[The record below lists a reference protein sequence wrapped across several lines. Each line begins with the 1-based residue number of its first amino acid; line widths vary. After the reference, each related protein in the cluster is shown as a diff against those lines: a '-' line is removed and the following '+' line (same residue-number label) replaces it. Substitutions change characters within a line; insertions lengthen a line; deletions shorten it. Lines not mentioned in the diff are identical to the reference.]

1 VACRQ
6 RVGGRRATRP
16 PYMDKVVRAKV
27 IVRGVVQGVG
37 FRPFIHRLATEHHLT
52 GWVLNST
59 EGVVIEVEGEQDAVE
74 SFLADLPVKRP
85 PLAVIEKI
93 ETTFL
98 PPVGYPSFVIEASAQ
113 AEGGFVLVSPD
124 ICTCPDC
131 QRELFAPT
139 DRRYRYPFTNC
150 TNCGPR
156 FTIIKDIPY
165 DRPLTTMAAFTMCP
179 DCAAEYHDP
188 ADRRFHAQP
197 NACPVCGPH
206 VWLETNSTRSNDF
219 SRFQANSCPQMT
231 TEVVTTNT
239 EAIAQARRLLA
250 EGHIVAVKGLGGFHL
265 ACDATND
272 AAVRLLRERKRR
284 VDKPFA
290 LMSPDVAT
298 IEQYCF
304 VSEGERQLLESPQRP
319 IVLLRRRPESPISP
333 AVAPGNN
340 FLGVMLPYTPLH
352 YLLLAD
358 EGRGTRDEGR
368 GKRDE
373 ERGTRAEGCSS
384 SVLRPSSALV
394 MTSGNL
400 AEEPIATDNG
410 EARQRLAPLAD
421 AFLMHNRDIHV
432 RCDDSVTRL
441 FEGREMLLRRSRG
454 YAPFPLRLGFELQE
468 ILAVGGEL
476 KNTFCLTK
484 GTYAFLS
491 QHIGDLENWETLAS
505 FAANIEHFQ
514 RLFRVN
520 PTIIAHDLHPDY
532 LSTKW
537 AIEQRTKSI
546 EHRLGTEDWG
556 LRTCPVQH
564 HHAHMASVMA
574 EHGLNERV
582 IGVSWDGTGY
592 GTDGQIW
599 GGEFLVGDYTA
610 FRRAAHLKYVR
621 LPGSEAAIRHPLRMA
636 LSHLVNAYGEAAW
649 DLALPAL
656 ARLEPTERA
665 VVRHQI
671 ETGFNS
677 PWTSSAGRLFD
688 AVSALLGVR
697 DVVNYEGQAAIE
709 LEMLVAE
716 GVEEWYEVTEELGD
730 REIRKLGNQGI
741 RKSGNSRFPD
751 SLITDSLVP
760 DSLAT
765 DALILDPAPL
775 IRAVVDDL
783 RAGTPAPV
791 IAARFHNTLARLIVD
806 TCGIIRQRE
815 GLNKVCLSG
824 GVFQNVTL
832 LSRTLRGLREAG
844 FAPYIHHL
852 VPPND
857 GGIALGQ
864 ALVAHFS
871 TQTT

>member
-1 VACRQ
+1 
-6 RVGGRRATRP
+6 
-16 PYMDKVVRAKV
+16 MDIIRAKV

-59 EGVVIEVEGEQDAVE
+59 EGVVIEVEGAPAAVE

-98 PPVGYPSFVIEASAQ
+98 PPVGYPSFVIEASTA

-131 QRELFAPT
+131 QRELFAPA

-179 DCAAEYHDP
+179 DCAAEYHNP

-206 VWLETNSTRSNDF
+206 VWLEANPHNSGEQINH
-219 SRFQANSCPQMT
+219 A
-231 TEVVTTNT
+231 

-250 EGHIVAVKGLGGFHL
+250 EGRIVAVKGLGGFHL

-272 AAVRLLRERKRR
+272 AAVRTLRERKRR

-298 IEQYCF
+298 IECYCF

-319 IVLLRRRPESPISP
+319 IVLLRRRPEAPISP
-333 AVAPGNN
+333 AVAPNNN

-352 YLLLAD
+352 YLLFAD
-358 EGRGTRDEGR
+358 ESRKTKD
-368 GKRDE
+368 
-373 ERGTRAEGCSS
+373 EGCSS
-384 SVLRPSSALV
+384 FVLRPSSALV

-400 AEEPIATDNG
+400 AEEPIATDNDD
-410 EARQRLAPLAD
+410 ARQRLAPLAD

-454 YAPFPLRLGFELQE
+454 YVPFPLRLGFELRE

-476 KNTFCLTK
+476 KSTFCLTK

-491 QHIGDLENWETLAS
+491 QHIGDLENWETLNSFEAS
-505 FAANIEHFQ
+505 IEHFQ

-520 PTIIAHDLHPDY
+520 PTIIAHDLHPEY

-546 EHRLGTEDWG
+546 EHRLGTEDLG

-592 GTDGQIW
+592 GTDSQIW
-599 GGEFLVGDYTA
+599 GGEFLVGDYAA
-610 FRRAAHLKYVR
+610 FRRAAHFKYVR
-621 LPGSEAAIRHPLRMA
+621 LPGGEAAIRRPLRMA

-649 DLALPAL
+649 DFDLPAL
-656 ARLEPTERA
+656 ARLESAERA

-716 GVEEWYEVTEELGD
+716 DVEKEYRLELEEMEESG
-730 REIRKLGNQGI
+730 GNE
-741 RKSGNSRFPD
+741 GNKG
-751 SLITDSLVP
+751 
-760 DSLAT
+760 
-765 DALILDPAPL
+765 ALLDPAPL
-775 IRAVVDDL
+775 IRAIVDDL
-783 RAGTPAPV
+783 RAGTPRPV

-806 TCGIIRQRE
+806 TCGIIQQQE

-832 LSRTLRGLREAG
+832 LSRALRGLREAG
-844 FAPYIHHL
+844 FALYIHHL

-871 TQTT
+871 SQTT

>member
-1 VACRQ
+1 
-6 RVGGRRATRP
+6 
-16 PYMDKVVRAKV
+16 
-27 IVRGVVQGVG
+27 
-37 FRPFIHRLATEHHLT
+37 
-52 GWVLNST
+52 
-59 EGVVIEVEGEQDAVE
+59 
-74 SFLADLPVKRP
+74 
-85 PLAVIEKI
+85 
-93 ETTFL
+93 
-98 PPVGYPSFVIEASAQ
+98 
-113 AEGGFVLVSPD
+113 
-124 ICTCPDC
+124 
-131 QRELFAPT
+131 
-139 DRRYRYPFTNC
+139 
-150 TNCGPR
+150 
-156 FTIIKDIPY
+156 
-165 DRPLTTMAAFTMCP
+165 
-179 DCAAEYHDP
+179 
-188 ADRRFHAQP
+188 
-197 NACPVCGPH
+197 
-206 VWLETNSTRSNDF
+206 
-219 SRFQANSCPQMT
+219 
-231 TEVVTTNT
+231 
-239 EAIAQARRLLA
+239 
-250 EGHIVAVKGLGGFHL
+250 VAVKGLGGFHL

-272 AAVRLLRERKRR
+272 AAVRTLRERKRR

-298 IEQYCF
+298 IERYCF

-319 IVLLRRRPESPISP
+319 IVLLRRRPEAPISP
-333 AVAPGNN
+333 AVAPGNS

-358 EGRGTRDEGR
+358 EEQGTRDEG
-368 GKRDE
+368 
-373 ERGTRAEGCSS
+373 CLS

-410 EARQRLAPLAD
+410 EARQRLSPLAD
-421 AFLMHNRDIHV
+421 AFLLHNRDIHV

-537 AIEQRTKSI
+537 ANEQIGKSQI
-546 EHRLGTEDWG
+546 SKSAIWAAHGPPPRGNLQSAI
-556 LRTCPVQH
+556 PVQH

-599 GGEFLVGDYTA
+599 GGEFLVGDYA
-610 FRRAAHLKYVR
+610 GFRRAAHLKYVR
-621 LPGSEAAIRHPLRMA
+621 LPGGEAAIRRPLRMA

-649 DLALPAL
+649 SLDLPAL
-656 ARLEPTERA
+656 ARLEPAERA

-709 LEMLVAE
+709 LEMIVAE
-716 GVEEWYEVTEELGD
+716 EVDKWYELEFEEM
-730 REIRKLGNQGI
+730 EKESKGNGGNKGI
-741 RKSGNSRFPD
+741 
-751 SLITDSLVP
+751 I
-760 DSLAT
+760 
-765 DALILDPAPL
+765 DPAPIL
-775 IRAVVDDL
+775 RAVVDDL
-783 RAGTPAPV
+783 RAGTPRPV

-806 TCGIIRQRE
+806 TCGIIRQQE

-832 LSRTLRGLREAG
+832 LSRTLHGLREAG

-871 TQTT
+871 T

>member
-1 VACRQ
+1 
-6 RVGGRRATRP
+6 
-16 PYMDKVVRAKV
+16 MDKVVRAKV

-37 FRPFIHRLATEHHLT
+37 FRPFTHRLATEHHLT

-59 EGVVIEVEGEQDAVE
+59 EGVVIEVEGEPAAVE
-74 SFLADLPVKRP
+74 SFLADLPAKRP

-98 PPVGYPSFVIEASAQ
+98 PPVGYPSFVIEASTQ

-131 QRELFAPT
+131 QRELFDPA

-165 DRPLTTMAAFTMCP
+165 DRPLTTMAAFAMCP

-188 ADRRFHAQP
+188 TNRRFHAQP

-206 VWLETNSTRSNDF
+206 VWLETSSARSNDF
-219 SRFQANSCPQMT
+219 SRFQSYTYPPMT
-231 TEVVTTNT
+231 TEVVTTNTT

-250 EGHIVAVKGLGGFHL
+250 EGRIVAVKGLGGFHL

-319 IVLLRRRPESPISP
+319 IVLLRRRPETPISP

-368 GKRDE
+368 GTRD
-373 ERGTRAEGCSS
+373 EGCSS

-400 AEEPIATDNG
+400 AEEPIATDNA

-421 AFLMHNRDIHV
+421 AFLLHNRDIQV

-454 YAPFPLRLGFELQE
+454 YAPFPLRLGFELRE

-514 RLFRVN
+514 RLFRVH
-520 PTIIAHDLHPDY
+520 PTIIAHDLHPEY

-537 AIEQRTKSI
+537 ANERISESANQQIGKSQI
-546 EHRLGTEDWG
+546 SKSAICNLQSAI
-556 LRTCPVQH
+556 PIQH

-599 GGEFLVGDYTA
+599 GGEFLVGDYAA

-621 LPGSEAAIRHPLRMA
+621 LPGGEVAIRHPLRMA

-649 DLALPAL
+649 SLDLPAL
-656 ARLEPTERA
+656 ARLEATERA

-688 AVSALLGVR
+688 AVSALLGIR

-716 GVEEWYEVTEELGD
+716 DVEERYELELEEMEKEN
-730 REIRKLGNQGI
+730 RGNG
-741 RKSGNSRFPD
+741 GNEGV
-751 SLITDSLVP
+751 L
-760 DSLAT
+760 
-765 DALILDPAPL
+765 LDPAPL

-783 RAGTPAPV
+783 RAGTPRPV
-791 IAARFHNTLARLIVD
+791 IAARFHNTLAQLIVD
-806 TCGIIRQRE
+806 TCGIIRQQE

-832 LSRTLRGLREAG
+832 LRRTLHDLREAG

-871 TQTT
+871 TASCS

>member
-1 VACRQ
+1 
-6 RVGGRRATRP
+6 
-16 PYMDKVVRAKV
+16 MDKIVRAKV

-59 EGVVIEVEGEQDAVE
+59 EGVVIEVEGAQAAVE
-74 SFLADLPVKRP
+74 SFLTDLPAKRP
-85 PLAVIEKI
+85 PLAVIERL
-93 ETTFL
+93 ETAFL

-131 QRELFAPT
+131 QRELFAPA

-165 DRPLTTMAAFTMCP
+165 DRPLTTMAAFAMCP

-206 VWLETNSTRSNDF
+206 VWLETNSARSNDF
-219 SRFQANSCPQMT
+219 SRFQPYTYPPMT
-231 TEVVTTNT
+231 TEVVTTNTT

-250 EGHIVAVKGLGGFHL
+250 EGRIVAVKGLGGFHL

-319 IVLLRRRPESPISP
+319 IVLLRRRPEALISP
-333 AVAPGNN
+333 AVAPHNN

-358 EGRGTRDEGR
+358 SRWQIADGEGPTTYPLSAIGH
-368 GKRDE
+368 
-373 ERGTRAEGCSS
+373 
-384 SVLRPSSALV
+384 RPSAISHLPVLV

-421 AFLMHNRDIHV
+421 AFLMHNRDIQV

-454 YAPFPLRLGFELQE
+454 YAPFPLRLGFELRE

-505 FAANIEHFQ
+505 FVANIEHFQ

-520 PTIIAHDLHPDY
+520 PTIIAHDLHPEY

-537 AIEQRTKSI
+537 ANERINKSAI
-546 EHRLGTEDWG
+546 CNLQSAI
-556 LRTCPVQH
+556 PVQH

-621 LPGSEAAIRHPLRMA
+621 LPGGEAAIRHPLRMA

-649 DLALPAL
+649 SLDLPVL
-656 ARLEPTERA
+656 ARLEATERA

-677 PWTSSAGRLFD
+677 PWTSSAGRFFD

-716 GVEEWYEVTEELGD
+716 EVEEWYELELEETEKES
-730 REIRKLGNQGI
+730 RGNG
-741 RKSGNSRFPD
+741 GNEGV
-751 SLITDSLVP
+751 L
-760 DSLAT
+760 
-765 DALILDPAPL
+765 LDPAPL

-783 RAGTPAPV
+783 RAGTPRPV

-806 TCGIIRQRE
+806 TCGIIRQQE

-832 LSRTLRGLREAG
+832 LRRTLHGLREAG

-871 TQTT
+871 TVSCGSWTT

>member
-1 VACRQ
+1 
-6 RVGGRRATRP
+6 
-16 PYMDKVVRAKV
+16 MDKVVRAKV
-27 IVRGVVQGVG
+27 IVRGMVQGVG

-59 EGVVIEVEGEQDAVE
+59 EGVVIEVEGEQDVVE
-74 SFLADLPVKRP
+74 SFLADLPAKRP

-93 ETTFL
+93 ETAFL

-131 QRELFAPT
+131 QRELFTPA

-165 DRPLTTMAAFTMCP
+165 DRPLTTMATFAMCP

-206 VWLETNSTRSNDF
+206 VWLETNTARSNDF
-219 SRFQANSCPQMT
+219 SRFQPRSCNARSNDFSRFEPSSCPPRT

-250 EGHIVAVKGLGGFHL
+250 EGRIVAVKGLGGFHL

-272 AAVRLLRERKRR
+272 AAVRLLRQRKRR

-298 IEQYCF
+298 IEQCCF

-319 IVLLRRRPESPISP
+319 IVLLRRRPETPISP

-358 EGRGTRDEGR
+358 EERGMRDEGR
-368 GKRDE
+368 GTTDE
-373 ERGTRAEGCSS
+373 
-384 SVLRPSSALV
+384 VRPSSALV

-400 AEEPIATDNG
+400 VEEPIATDND
-410 EARQRLAPLAD
+410 EARQRLGPLAD

-441 FEGREMLLRRSRG
+441 LEGREMLLRRSRG

-505 FAANIEHFQ
+505 FVANIEHFQ

-537 AIEQRTKSI
+537 VKEGIRESGNQGISKSANQQI
-546 EHRLGTEDWG
+546 NKSPISNLQS
-556 LRTCPVQH
+556 PIAVQH
-564 HHAHMASVMA
+564 HHAHTASVMA

-621 LPGSEAAIRHPLRMA
+621 LPGGEAAIRHPRRMA

-649 DLALPAL
+649 SLDLPAL

-709 LEMLVAE
+709 LEMIVAE
-716 GVEEWYEVTEELGD
+716 DVEEGYEVVGQS
-730 REIRKLGNQGI
+730 GNQGI
-741 RKSGNSRFPD
+741 RESGNSRLPDFLIHD
-751 SLITDSLVP
+751 SLITDG
-760 DSLAT
+760 
-765 DALILDPAPL
+765 LILDPAPL
-775 IRAVVDDL
+775 LRAVVDDL
-783 RAGTPAPV
+783 RAGTPRPV

-806 TCGIIRQRE
+806 TCGIIRQQE

-832 LSRTLRGLREAG
+832 LRRTLHGLREAG
-844 FAPYIHHL
+844 FVPYIHHL

-871 TQTT
+871 AQTA

>member
-1 VACRQ
+1 
-6 RVGGRRATRP
+6 
-16 PYMDKVVRAKV
+16 
-27 IVRGVVQGVG
+27 
-37 FRPFIHRLATEHHLT
+37 
-52 GWVLNST
+52 
-59 EGVVIEVEGEQDAVE
+59 EVEGAPAAVQ

-131 QRELFAPT
+131 QRELFAPA
-139 DRRYRYPFTNC
+139 DRRYGYPFTNC

-156 FTIIKDIPY
+156 FTIIRDIPY
-165 DRPLTTMAAFTMCP
+165 DRPLTTMVVFTMCP

-206 VWLETNSTRSNDF
+206 VWLETSSARSNDLSRFQPSNCSARSNDF
-219 SRFQANSCPQMT
+219 SRFQPSSCDARSNDFSRFQPSSCDARSNDFSRFQSNNCLPRT

-239 EAIAQARRLLA
+239 EAIAQARRLLV
-250 EGHIVAVKGLGGFHL
+250 EGRIVAVKGLGGFHL

-272 AAVRLLRERKRR
+272 AAVRLLRQRKRR

-298 IEQYCF
+298 IEKYCF
-304 VSEGERQLLESPQRP
+304 VSDGERQLLESPQRP

-352 YLLLAD
+352 YLLLTD
-358 EGRGTRDEGR
+358 EGRGTSYEERVMS
-368 GKRDE
+368 DE
-373 ERGTRAEGCSS
+373 ERGTRDEGCSS

-394 MTSGNL
+394 MTSGNM
-400 AEEPIATDNG
+400 AEEPIATDNA

-421 AFLMHNRDIHV
+421 TFLMHNRDIHV

-505 FAANIEHFQ
+505 FEANIEHFQ

-537 AIEQRTKSI
+537 VNEGIRQSGNQEISKSQI
-546 EHRLGTEDWG
+546 SKSPISNLQSPI
-556 LRTCPVQH
+556 PVQH

-599 GGEFLVGDYTA
+599 GGEFLVGDYTG

-621 LPGSEAAIRHPLRMA
+621 LPGGEAAIRRPLRMA

-649 DLALPAL
+649 SLDLPAL
-656 ARLEPTERA
+656 ARLEPAERA

-688 AVSALLGVR
+688 AVSALLDVR

-716 GVEEWYEVTEELGD
+716 DVDEEYEV
-730 REIRKLGNQGI
+730 I
-741 RKSGNSRFPD
+741 RKSGNQEIRESDNARFPD
-751 SLITDSLVP
+751 SLI
-760 DSLAT
+760 T

-775 IRAVVDDL
+775 LRAVVDDL
-783 RAGTPAPV
+783 LAGTPRPV
-791 IAARFHNTLARLIVD
+791 MAARFHNTLARLIVD
-806 TCGIIRQRE
+806 TCGIIRQQE

-871 TQTT
+871 AQAM